1 MAGTRI
7 SRRKIAAYYADQL
20 LSGRQTV
27 AKELAAF
34 LVDTRRVRE
43 LELIVR
49 DIEAALAGRGILL
62 ADVASSRKLSSAA
75 EKEVKDYLKKATG
88 AKTTHL
94 RQSVDSELL
103 GGVRVTI
110 PGSELDATLRHRLN
124 QLKASKI

>member
-1 MAGTRI
+1 MAGARI
-7 SRRKIAAYYADQL
+7 SRRKIAAYYAEKL

-49 DIEAALAGRGILL
+49 DIEAALAERGILL
-62 ADVASSRKLSSAA
+62 ADVESARALSSNAT
-75 EKEVKDYLKKATG
+75 KEVQDYLKNTTG
-88 AKTTHL
+88 AKKIHL
-94 RQSVDSELL
+94 RETVDPTLI
-103 GGVRVTI
+103 GGVRVMI
-110 PGSELDATLRHRLN
+110 PGSELDGTLRHRLN